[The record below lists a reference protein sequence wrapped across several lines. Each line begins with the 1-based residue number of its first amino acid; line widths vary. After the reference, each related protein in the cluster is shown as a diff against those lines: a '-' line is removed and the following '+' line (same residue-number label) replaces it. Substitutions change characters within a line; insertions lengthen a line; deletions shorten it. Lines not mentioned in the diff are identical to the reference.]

1 MLEFSPL
8 HNYLLLFQ
16 YEIIRGLL
24 AFNLGENLNDLQ
36 TTMVTPN
43 DEFSSATLIDE
54 DSDTVWTANF
64 VDVHLQDVVLDV
76 LPDRAKDQI
85 LARVNFIKSRLIIE
99 SFSDSSRD
107 VDLVSQEILLKD
119 LRYSNFPMNKRRN
132 VFEVRILIITVN
144 NWSS

>member
-1 MLEFSPL
+1 
-8 HNYLLLFQ
+8 LLLFQ